1 MKKLTHNVEGD
12 FKFGLESLYMFVKDG
27 VSRTTY
33 IDLKNQSRDTS
44 VSYLKNYLEEL
55 YSVAESSGKVMVVGD
70 EIYCASIDYFINIAK
85 TEVIDFCVIKLDGIG
100 DFTNMQVE
108 FYGKAPTTD
117 FDYPEWLS
125 ITDDSMDLPFSED
138 DLLDEDGDED
148 EDDDPDPHEVEF
160 LRLVNKYERI
170 GYPQVYIDS
179 SMSLYKLD

>member
-33 IDLKNQSRDTS
+33 IDLKNQSRDTG

-55 YSVAESSGKVMVVGD
+55 YSVAESSGKVMHAGEEVYG
-70 EIYCASIDYFINIAK
+70 ASIDYFINTAK
-85 TEVIDFCVIKLDGIG
+85 SEVIDFCVIKLDGFG
-100 DFTNMQVE
+100 DSTNLNIE
-108 FYGKAPTTD
+108 FYGKAPIAD

-138 DLLDEDGDED
+138 DLLDDDE
-148 EDDDPDPHEVEF
+148 ENDDDGPDPHEAEF

-170 GYPQVYIDS
+170 GYPRLYIES
-179 SMSLYKLD
+179 SLSLYKLD